1 MLNLWLREHLVYVC
15 HQQNLVA
22 KFRSQKAMKLLRFA
36 GLVFIFITT
45 FQFVN
50 IRYYG
55 GDIFSLSSQDKFPVS
70 IDVSTEPVSTLS
82 GPERLNSS
90 SSRSV
95 EVDEEEST
103 GLKEDHVIGFD
114 KKDTVQGHDSFVED
128 VKDKE
133 TLDLL
138 PGTKSSSNESY
149 EKIVEDADIAFE
161 NIRKMEILE
170 SKSDPSVDNLSSE
183 VKKFMNV
190 SNSGVVSITEMMNLL
205 HQSRTSHVSLKV
217 KRSSTIDH
225 ELLYARTQ
233 IENPPLI
240 ENDPLLHTPL
250 YWNLSM
256 FKRSYELMEKKL
268 KVYVY
273 REGKRPV
280 LHKPVLKG
288 IYASEGWFM
297 KQLKSSRT
305 FVTKDPR
312 KAHLFYLP
320 FSSKML
326 EETLYVPGSHSDK
339 NLIQFLKNYLDMISS
354 KYSFWNKTGGSDH
367 FLVACHDWA
376 PSETRQY
383 MAKCIRALCNS
394 DVSEGFVFGKDVA
407 LPETTILVPRRP
419 LRALG
424 GKPVSQRQILAFFAG
439 GMHGYLRPLLL
450 QNWGGNRDP
459 DMKIF
464 SEIPKSKGKKS
475 YMEYMKSSK
484 YCICPK
490 GHEVNSPRVVEALFY
505 ECVPV
510 IISDNFVPPFFEVL
524 NWESFAVFVLEK
536 DIPDLKNIL
545 VSITEERYREMQMRV
560 KMVQKHFLWHSK
572 PERFDIFHMI
582 LHSIWYN
589 RVFQI

>member
-114 KKDTVQGHDSFVED
+114 KNDTVQGHDSFVED

-256 FKRSYELMEKKL
+256 FKRFIMALRISIAFSY
-268 KVYVY
+268 
-273 REGKRPV
+273 
-280 LHKPVLKG
+280 
-288 IYASEGWFM
+288 I
-297 KQLKSSRT
+297 
-305 FVTKDPR
+305 
-312 KAHLFYLP
+312 
-320 FSSKML
+320 
-326 EETLYVPGSHSDK
+326 
-339 NLIQFLKNYLDMISS
+339 
-354 KYSFWNKTGGSDH
+354 
-367 FLVACHDWA
+367 
-376 PSETRQY
+376 
-383 MAKCIRALCNS
+383 
-394 DVSEGFVFGKDVA
+394 
-407 LPETTILVPRRP
+407 
-419 LRALG
+419 
-424 GKPVSQRQILAFFAG
+424 
-439 GMHGYLRPLLL
+439 
-450 QNWGGNRDP
+450 
-459 DMKIF
+459 
-464 SEIPKSKGKKS
+464 
-475 YMEYMKSSK
+475 
-484 YCICPK
+484 
-490 GHEVNSPRVVEALFY
+490 
-505 ECVPV
+505 
-510 IISDNFVPPFFEVL
+510 
-524 NWESFAVFVLEK
+524 
-536 DIPDLKNIL
+536 
-545 VSITEERYREMQMRV
+545 
-560 KMVQKHFLWHSK
+560 
-572 PERFDIFHMI
+572 
-582 LHSIWYN
+582 
-589 RVFQI
+589 